1 MALHSSLRRGQQ
13 DPDPR
18 DAELARLNNELL
30 AAHMQLAGV
39 DERLGREA
47 ERADDAEQAAT
58 EARKALGDIAYEVAD
73 KLLPTL
79 PAGLFADDPMPPD
92 AACDDNPICGDL
104 YGSWE
109 PVDGDRYDLPPRI
122 APGVPPDGFD
132 WLGDERMP
140 DRAALMGAQA

>member
-18 DAELARLNNELL
+18 DAELARLNAELM
-30 AAHMQLAGV
+30 AAHMQLAMA
-39 DERLGREA
+39 DEALGREA
-47 ERADDAEQAAT
+47 ERADDAEDSARAART
-58 EARKALGDIAYEVAD
+58 ALGDAMAEVAG
-73 KLLPTL
+73 LFLPTL
-79 PAGLFADDPMPPD
+79 REGLFADDPMPAD

-109 PVDGDRYDLPPRI
+109 PVDGDRYDLPPLI

-132 WLGDERMP
+132 WLGDERIP
-140 DRAALMGAQA
+140 A